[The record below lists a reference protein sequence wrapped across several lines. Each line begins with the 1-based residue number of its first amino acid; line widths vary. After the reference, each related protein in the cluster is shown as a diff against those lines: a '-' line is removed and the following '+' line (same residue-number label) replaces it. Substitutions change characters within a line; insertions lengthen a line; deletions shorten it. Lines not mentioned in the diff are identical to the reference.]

1 LILLVF
7 MAIDIVQGI
16 LGGIAASVVWF
27 VIGAVVY
34 MNPYVG
40 KIYKKYEEAPSV
52 KNRKNIKTFIGNTFV
67 FSILIQCLLFAFIY
81 LFMKPIL
88 PGTLILNMFYFG
100 IILVAV
106 KIIPRFFDMWVQ
118 SSYPTPLLTIEIING
133 TIGSFVIA
141 LVFSLLL

>member
-1 LILLVF
+1 